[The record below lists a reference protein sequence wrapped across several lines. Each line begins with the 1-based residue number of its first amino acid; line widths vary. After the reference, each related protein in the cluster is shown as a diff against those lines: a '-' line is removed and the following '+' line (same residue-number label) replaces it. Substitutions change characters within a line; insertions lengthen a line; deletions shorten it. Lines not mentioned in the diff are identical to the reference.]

1 MLIDTRN
8 PYGRGL
14 VDCCARYITPH
25 EVLLMQRFCEL
36 RRHGWLT
43 LLFLGA
49 SRLGDGPL
57 WWCCGLVLLAVGGSA
72 GRQAV
77 LAAALAVAA
86 SILLFMGVKNLIG
99 RPRPCATWPDLPC
112 LLAPPDRFSFPS
124 GHTMT
129 AFAAASALGGGL
141 PVLLPL
147 LLPAALLIGASRVFL
162 GLHYPSDV
170 LVGALLGSG
179 LGLGSLR
186 LLEWSG
192 LL

>member
-1 MLIDTRN
+1 MLTETRN
-8 PYGRGL
+8 AYRRGL

-25 EVLLMQRFCEL
+25 EVLLMQRFCDL

-43 LLFLGA
+43 MIFLGA

-57 WWCCGLVLLAVGGSA
+57 WWSCGLVLLVVGGPA
-72 GRQAV
+72 GRLAV
-77 LAAALAVAA
+77 LAAALAVGA
-86 SILLFMGVKNLIG
+86 SIILFMGLKQLIC

-129 AFAAASALGGGL
+129 AFAAASAISGLL
-141 PVLLPL
+141 PVAAPL
-147 LLPAALLIGASRVFL
+147 LLPAAVLVGASRVFL

-170 LVGALLGSG
+170 LAGALIGSG
-179 LGLGSLR
+179 LGIGAIR

-192 LL
+192 CL